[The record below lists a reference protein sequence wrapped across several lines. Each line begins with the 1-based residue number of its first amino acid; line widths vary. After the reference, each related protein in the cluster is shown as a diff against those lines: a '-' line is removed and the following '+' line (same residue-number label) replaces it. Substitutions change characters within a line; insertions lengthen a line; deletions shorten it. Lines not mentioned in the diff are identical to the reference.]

1 VGKPLPR
8 ASSARVRLIYINLP
22 PRREPQSRERGLK
35 DSWKGSVMLRYILA
49 PLAAFVLLIACLI
62 PDDAEAR
69 RGGGAYRG
77 GGGYRGG
84 AVAVRG
90 PRGGGAVA
98 VRGAGYRGYG
108 YRGGYRGYGY
118 RGYGVGAAAVGAAA
132 VGAAAYRRNCYD
144 PYGNWICAY

>member
-1 VGKPLPR
+1 
-8 ASSARVRLIYINLP
+8 
-22 PRREPQSRERGLK
+22 
-35 DSWKGSVMLRYILA
+35 MLRYFLA
-49 PLAAFVLLIACLI
+49 PLAAAALLTACLI

-69 RGGGAYRG
+69 RGGAGYRG

-90 PRGGGAVA
+90 PRGGRAVA
-98 VRGAGYRGYG
+98 VRGAGYRGA
-108 YRGGYRGYGY
+108 GYRGYGY